1 MNVLDKIIGA
11 LKLYD
16 EEEYEEEEV
25 VEQKPR
31 KTVRP
36 QNMQRPEPKQENLF
50 APKFTG
56 GIPNVHKED
65 KPFERQ
71 ATFKA
76 EPEFKSAVQ
85 EEPAKYETPVVK
97 REAPKFEAPK
107 AEPVKTAPRTAAVE
121 KKEQEEPNNGFF
133 GKRFGGRKQEEKPG
147 SRTISLPIENRML
160 NVVVITPAS
169 FDDSVKI
176 ADYLR
181 TSQPVVVN
189 FEHTD
194 AVVAKRM
201 TDYIS
206 GTIYA
211 LGGTMKK
218 INRHILICAPK
229 NVDIDAGISTSTE
242 GDFK

>member
-1 MNVLDKIIGA
+1 MSLIDKIMNA
-11 LKLYD
+11 LNLYD
-16 EEEYEEEEV
+16 EEEYEEEEEI

-36 QNMQRPEPKQENLF
+36 QGSGKADPKRETMF
-50 APKFTG
+50 APKPTAF
-56 GIPNVHKED
+56 PRPSVKETSQEA
-65 KPFERQ
+65 PFS
-71 ATFKA
+71 
-76 EPEFKSAVQ
+76 FKSESEAKPAVREQ
-85 EEPAKYETPVVK
+85 PDLFESSKPKQPEAKPAV
-97 REAPKFEAPK
+97 RE
-107 AEPVKTAPRTAAVE
+107 E
-121 KKEQEEPNNGFF
+121 KKEESTGGFF
-133 GKRFGGRKQEEKPG
+133 SKRFGRKGDDKPG

-206 GTIYA
+206 GTVYA

-218 INRHILICAPK
+218 INRYILICAPK
-229 NVDIDAGISTSTE
+229 NVDIDAGVMPNTE